1 MTATI
6 TRSTTKKQTKEKQE
20 SPYKRLHVIIPIEDM
35 LWASQQRPSV
45 NQLWQE
51 CWTSD
56 PYGSRW
62 MPLST
67 NLGYSSFICAKKIL
81 SESGLFIFKPDK
93 SIQDGRET
101 VGWMVKNLHGS
112 RIKEFWDKA
121 TAETAEPT
129 STKQQSSAE
138 KLEMDAG
145 SREMRCKYTASISD
159 ESQSEQGFYKP
170 SQTPQKHLTNSS
182 KEIVRCNS
190 STLKENLHCD
200 ETAIAPFG
208 GASPQTVE
216 GVEKEK
222 ELSAVTDCTSL
233 TLVDAVQGEPALLL
247 SEKQD
252 LGDEP
257 GTTHEGHISAAP
269 VAPGF
274 ENLVTQCEEPAG
286 QSQPASLLSEKQGSG
301 DEPKVTHEGGDSAP
315 SAPESKTQPDKWSSE
330 AIALRSKARPWRM
343 EKLKMAGLLKENPRF
358 DFLMECWQDD
368 PALQIVIKG
377 LVRKCPQWGYVVV
390 DGQLVEWDD

>member
-6 TRSTTKKQTKEKQE
+6 TRPTTKKPTKDKQE

-67 NLGYSSFICAKKIL
+67 ALGYSSFICAKKIL

-112 RIKEFWDKA
+112 RIKEFWDKVN
-121 TAETAEPT
+121 AETQEPN

-138 KLEMDAG
+138 ISQIDAG
-145 SREMRCKYTASISD
+145 SEEMRCKYKASIS
-159 ESQSEQGFYKP
+159 EKTQSEQGLQKP
-170 SQTPQKHLTNSS
+170 SRTAQKHLTNSS
-182 KEIVRCNS
+182 KEIVRCDS
-190 STLKENLHCD
+190 STPKENLHS
-200 ETAIAPFG
+200 EPTADAPLG
-208 GASPQTVE
+208 GASPQTLEDVE
-216 GVEKEK
+216 EGE
-222 ELSAVTDCTSL
+222 ELPAVTDCTSL
-233 TLVDAVQGEPALLL
+233 SLVDVVPSQPALLL
-247 SEKQD
+247 EKNQD
-252 LGDEP
+252 LGVEP
-257 GTTHEGHISAAP
+257 KVSHEDHISAAP
-269 VAPGF
+269 VVPGF
-274 ENLVTQCEEPAG
+274 ENLGTQSEEPAEH
-286 QSQPASLLSEKQGSG
+286 SQPAPLSAEKQDMG
-301 DEPKVTHEGGDSAP
+301 DEPKATHEDTCSAP
-315 SAPESKTQPDKWSSE
+315 SALEPETQPDKWSSE
-330 AIALRSKARPWRM
+330 AITQRHKARPWRM
-343 EKLKMAGLLKENPRF
+343 EKLKMAGLLKENPGL
-358 DFLMECWQDD
+358 DFLMKCWNDD

-390 DGQLVEWDD
+390 DNELMEWG